1 MKKLWAI
8 ILSCVMI
15 CSLITPV
22 SATTENNG
30 QIFREKTIISENFI
44 VPELVGTT
52 ISSEITTFDYYNEIP
67 VVGDEFEEQKTVYV
81 TPTGQPTLGY
91 EGGSGAFIFFFS
103 SGGST
108 TTFTVTIDA
117 KNFSF
122 TAETGTTSSNG
133 QGYGDYVP
141 SDAGRHRF
149 EFIKHYVIHTKRID
163 VYQYSEYKYSYY
175 IHDPQYSLSHRGV
188 KL

>member
-30 QIFREKTIISENFI
+30 QIIQ
-44 VPELVGTT
+44 
-52 ISSEITTFDYYNEIP
+52 
-67 VVGDEFEEQKTVYV
+67 EE
-81 TPTGQPTLGY
+81 
-91 EGGSGAFIFFFS
+91 
-103 SGGST
+103 
-108 TTFTVTIDA
+108 TIDT
-117 KNFSF
+117 KNFTF
-122 TAETGTTSSNG
+122 TAETGTTTSNG
-133 QGYGDYVP
+133 QGYGAYVP
-141 SDAGRHRF
+141 SGAGRYRF
-149 EFIKHYVIHTKRID
+149 DFIKYYVIHTKRID

-175 IHDPQYSLSHRGV
+175 IHDPQYSLSQRWV

>member
-30 QIFREKTIISENFI
+30 QIIQEETIISETF
-44 VPELVGTT
+44 VDPELVGTT
-52 ISSEITTFDYYNEIP
+52 ISSEITTFDNYNEIP

-81 TPTGQPTLGY
+81 TPTGQPSLGY
-91 EGGSGAFIFFFS
+91 NGGSGAFIFFFS
-103 SGGST
+103 SGGSS
-108 TTFTVTIDA
+108 TTFNVTIDT
-117 KNFSF
+117 KNFTF
-122 TAETGTTSSNG
+122 TAETGTTTSNG
-133 QGYGDYVP
+133 QGYGAYVP
-141 SDAGRHRF
+141 SGAGRYRF
-149 EFIKHYVIHTKRID
+149 DFIKYYVIYTKRID

-175 IHDPQYSLSHRGV
+175 IHDPQYSLSHRWV